1 MRGLRK
7 GVRQLRI
14 DKYLKVSRI
23 IKRRTVATDACN
35 AGRVEING
43 KIAKS
48 SSEVKNGDIIQIR
61 FGDKFTKV
69 EVLDVKEVVRKED
82 ASGMYAIMEIE
93 KTSEKF

>member
-1 MRGLRK
+1 MRL
-7 GVRQLRI
+7 

-43 KIAKS
+43 KIAKP
-48 SSEVKNGDIIQIR
+48 SSEAKIGDIIQIR
-61 FGDKFTKV
+61 FGDKLTEV

-82 ASGMYAIMEIE
+82 ASGMYRIVGGEE
-93 KTSEKF
+93 TSSD

>member
-1 MRGLRK
+1 MPRLWK
-7 GVRQLRI
+7 GVRQLRL

-43 KIAKS
+43 KIAKP
-48 SSEVKNGDIIQIR
+48 SSEVKIGDMIQIR
-61 FGDKFTKV
+61 FGDKLTKV

-82 ASGMYAIMEIE
+82 ASGMYRIP
-93 KTSEKF
+93 